1 MENLVQVP
9 QPNMLELDAKARY
22 KYFIQKIV
30 AKREVWGLY
39 HEGWAMSGTVGG
51 NMALPLWPDAKY
63 ARLCN
68 NRNWA
73 KHEVQAM
80 SLKTFVEQLIPL
92 LIEKQCM
99 ASVFLTPDWNS
110 VLVEPERLLADIKS
124 YVYACFQAEKD
135 QWPEQAHIHQA
146 EPDLPTLSSPS
157 IQ

>member
-1 MENLVQVP
+1 
-9 QPNMLELDAKARY
+9 
-22 KYFIQKIV
+22 
-30 AKREVWGLY
+30 
-39 HEGWAMSGTVGG
+39 
-51 NMALPLWPDAKY
+51 
-63 ARLCN
+63 
-68 NRNWA
+68 
-73 KHEVQAM
+73 M

>member
-1 MENLVQVP
+1 MENLIQSPP
-9 QPNMLELDAKARY
+9 QNMLELDAQGRY
-22 KYFIQKIV
+22 RYFIQKII

-39 HEGWAMSGTVGG
+39 HDGWAMSGTVGG
-51 NMALPLWPDAKY
+51 KMALPLWPDAKY

-68 NRNWA
+68 TRNWA
-73 KHEVQAM
+73 KHQVQAM
-80 SLKTFVEQLIPL
+80 SLKTFVEELIPL

-124 YVYACFQAEKD
+124 YVYACFQEEKNHL
-135 QWPEQAHIHQA
+135 PEQVSASQA
-146 EPDLPTLSSPS
+146 KQDLPAMASTS